1 MMLECTQLTKNF
13 SDGNN
18 SICVLE
24 AIDFILEKGSTTAII
39 GPSGS
44 GKSTFLHLLAGLDKP
59 TSGSVKVFGNELKSF
74 SENELCKLR
83 NKTFGFVYQHHHLL
97 KDFSVVENIMMP
109 ALIQGINFKAAYHQ
123 AINLLGLVGL
133 EKRAN
138 FNVTKLSG
146 GEKQRVAI
154 LRAIINK
161 PQCVLADEPTGNL
174 CQSTAD
180 QVYSSLLKLKE
191 EFGMSIVIVTHDIR
205 LANKMD
211 AIYQLTDGKIEKK

>member
-1 MMLECTQLTKNF
+1 MHCGRSPKTRPR
-13 SDGNN
+13 
-18 SICVLE
+18 
-24 AIDFILEKGSTTAII
+24 EKGA
-39 GPSGS
+39 
-44 GKSTFLHLLAGLDKP
+44 DK
-59 TSGSVKVFGNELKSF
+59 KQNKQLVF
-74 SENELCKLR
+74 
-83 NKTFGFVYQHHHLL
+83 
-97 KDFSVVENIMMP
+97 
-109 ALIQGINFKAAYHQ
+109 
-123 AINLLGLVGL
+123 GL